1 MAHWRRIIAQLRTL
15 LANKRAEEEL
25 AREVASHLTLLADD
39 FERRGMSREEAQL
52 AARRAYGGVEQ
63 AKQAH
68 RDERSLLWME
78 QSMQD
83 LRYGVRTLSR
93 SPGFTITAVLTL
105 ALGIGAC
112 TAIFSLVNA
121 VLIRSLPYGDPGRL
135 VYLYTPNP
143 QFKLPVEVFSPAYA
157 DFYDLKKENHSFQN
171 MTAFGQSVFSL
182 ASQGAAQRASA
193 ARVDGDFFQ
202 TFQAAPEL
210 GRAIGPADD
219 QQGREQV
226 AVISHALWQSMFGS
240 APDILHRSLL
250 LDGKSYQII
259 GVMPQGFEYPHYSDL
274 PYGTAQYKTTQV
286 WIPLALTPHQR
297 ADRNNDSGN
306 AVARL
311 KPGVS
316 IAQAQAEM
324 AAIMVR
330 LDKLHDP
337 QMRGWGAYVENFVDS
352 TVGHV
357 RSLLWLLLCAVSIV
371 LLIACGNAANL
382 LLSRSV
388 SRMRELGV
396 RVALGAGRSRIIRQ
410 LLTEAILIGAA
421 AGAIGVGLAFLFLR
435 ILPHLD
441 PGNIPRLS
449 EASLDMRVLLFTVAV
464 ALLTSVLTGILP
476 ALAVSRIN
484 LTDFLATTGS
494 RSVAGA
500 HTRVQSTLIV
510 VESALVVVLLASA
523 GLLIRSYINV
533 ESVDTGFSA
542 ATVTMNI
549 GLDARYSPPQR
560 VDYFRNLFAKLE
572 AIPGVQLVGGID
584 YLPLSNSESL
594 GMFQVDG
601 YPNDKDQMAEG
612 RSVTP
617 QYFSAMNIPLVA
629 GRFFSDEDYS
639 GHAHTIIIN
648 QSFAKRYFANRNPIG
663 GRVQGEDNHAPWST
677 VVGVIGDVRHSSLEE
692 APLPQIYQS
701 RHAEFSRWIH
711 RRPLHASTQS
721 SRRRDSL
728 HSARHRS
735 QPGRRRHSNDGRIG
749 VCGQRAAAVS
759 NLAADCLRGD
769 CAVSRAGRPL
779 WAHGLFRQPPHARSR
794 HPHGS
799 RRAAERRGAA
809 CAQEGR
815 APACAGSRL
824 RARCLVVRHASHAG
838 ISLWCRPARPN
849 DNPVRL
855 CLARGL
861 RLDRGHRSRSSRR
874 LHRSHAGTSDGVG
887 NSPHGSVAIA

>member
-1 MAHWRRIIAQLRTL
+1 MAHWRRIIPQLRSL

-68 RDERSLLWME
+68 RDERSLLWIE
-78 QSMQD
+78 QSIQD
-83 LRYGVRTLSR
+83 LRYGLRTLSR
-93 SPGFTITAVLTL
+93 SPGFTLTAVLTL

-143 QFKLPVEVFSPAYA
+143 QFKLPVEVFGPAYA
-157 DFYDLKKENHSFQN
+157 DFYDLKKENHAFQN
-171 MTAFGQSVFSL
+171 MTSFGQSVFSL
-182 ASQGAAQRASA
+182 ASQGAAQRVSAS
-193 ARVDGDFFQ
+193 RVDGDFFR
-202 TFQAAPEL
+202 TFQSAPEL
-210 GRAIGPADD
+210 GREISPDD
-219 QQGREQV
+219 NQMGHEKV

-240 APDILHRSLL
+240 DADVLDRSLL
-250 LDGKSYQII
+250 LDGKNYQIV

-286 WIPLALTPHQR
+286 WVPLALTPPQR
-297 ADRNNDSGN
+297 ADRDNASGN

-337 QMRGWGAYVENFVDS
+337 QMRGWGAHVTNFVDS

-410 LLTEAILIGAA
+410 LLTEAILIGVA

-435 ILPHLD
+435 VLPHLD
-441 PGNIPRLS
+441 PGNIPRLN
-449 EASLDMRVLLFTVAV
+449 EAALDMRVLLFTVCV
-464 ALLTSVLTGILP
+464 SLLTSVLTGILP

-500 HTRVQSTLIV
+500 HTRVQSALIV

-523 GLLIRSYINV
+523 GLLIRSYVNV
-533 ESVDTGFSA
+533 ESVDTGFSQS
-542 ATVTMNI
+542 TVTLNV
-549 GLDARYSPPQR
+549 GLDPRYSRAQA
-560 VDYFRNLFAKLE
+560 VEFFRGLFARLQ
-572 AIPGVQLVGGID
+572 ALPGVETIGAVND
-584 YLPLSNSESL
+584 LPLSNAEDL
-594 GMFQVDG
+594 RMFAVDG
-601 YPNDKDQMAEG
+601 YPNQKSQLAEA
-612 RSVTP
+612 RWVTP
-617 QYFSAMNIPLVA
+617 NYFRAMRIPLIA
-629 GRFFSDEDYS
+629 GRLFTADEKPGS
-639 GHAHTIIIN
+639 QAIIIN
-648 QSFAKRYFANRNPIG
+648 QSFARKYFAGRNPIG
-663 GRVQGEDNHAPWST
+663 GRVSRQDDPTRWNT
-677 VVGVIGDVRHSSLEE
+677 VVGVIGDVRHTSLEE
-692 APLPQIYQS
+692 PAEPQIYNPDL
-701 RHAEFSRWIH
+701 EFGGGYIAVR
-711 RRPLHASTQS
+711 ST
-721 SRRRDSL
+721 L
-728 HSARHRS
+728 PPKA
-735 QPGRRRHSNDGRIG
+735 
-749 VCGQRAAAVS
+749 
-759 NLAADCLRGD
+759 LAADIRSTLHAIDPDLAAGD
-769 CAVSRAGRPL
+769 IQTMGELESVASAQRRFQTSLLTVFAGIALFLALVGLYGLMAYSVSRRTREVGIRMALGAQRSDVVLLVLKKAALLLALGLVSGLVASWFATRAMQAFLFGVGRHDPMTILSVCALLAVS
-779 WAHGLFRQPPHARSR
+779 GLIAAIVPA
-794 HPHGS
+794 
-799 RRAAERRGAA
+799 RRAASIDPMQA
-809 CAQEGR
+809 
-815 APACAGSRL
+815 L
-824 RARCLVVRHASHAG
+824 R
-838 ISLWCRPARPN
+838 
-849 DNPVRL
+849 
-855 CLARGL
+855 
-861 RLDRGHRSRSSRR
+861 
-874 LHRSHAGTSDGVG
+874 TE
-887 NSPHGSVAIA
+887 